1 LVHILPKH
9 WVVPAEEEE
18 AAAKIQNT
26 PLARHRTL
34 TVPSPTVS
42 GGRSRSAALRDTIR
56 RRKSMPVGSLLPASS
71 SSSAFVHARVQGS
84 LLRRATLLHNAHL
97 HRALMSKKKR
107 PRGPPISIRRE
118 LASPSSKRDKPKL
131 AEHMCQFLS
140 DYYLAGSEQRVST
153 NMSGSVVVPYVMASG
168 CLGEEDEIQGFPNRL
183 ALDDDDKESRARKM
197 TIGELVLLGAL
208 DLAHCG
214 RNCRWIGG
222 VDDLVAIHSDS
233 QEKTKTRAAEIEGGH
248 YYPRRGHEKQEPEII
263 IIQEPRFPPPV
274 AVPCLTSSTSSTSS
288 SGSTGPSS
296 SSRSSESRRA
306 DRTSLSLDV
315 EVSLPEAVH
324 LPTGSFELGSPNVV
338 IGRRGGAS
346 NSSFVGCDGRGGD
359 SGEEAAAAAAAAGF
373 SAKVVVATSGSS
385 GVPVV
390 PSPLT
395 VSRNREREWRK
406 GFLTMD
412 GGGSGRF
419 AGKLRRWSWG
429 IFAVKADTMDGGG
442 NLC

>member
-1 LVHILPKH
+1 MVHILPKY

-18 AAAKIQNT
+18 AAKTQNT
-26 PLARHRTL
+26 PLVRCRTL

-42 GGRSRSAALRDTIR
+42 DGGRSGSAALRDTNR
-56 RRKSMPVGSLLPASS
+56 RRKSMPVRSLLPASS

-97 HRALMSKKKR
+97 HHALMSKKTR
-107 PRGPPISIRRE
+107 PRGPHSISIRHE
-118 LASPSSKRDKPKL
+118 LASPSSRRDKPKL

-140 DYYLAGSEQRVST
+140 DYYLASSEQRVGA
-153 NMSGSVVVPYVMASG
+153 NMPGSVVVPYVMASG
-168 CLGEEDEIQGFPNRL
+168 CLGEEDAIQCFPNRL
-183 ALDDDDKESRARKM
+183 ALDDNDKESRSRKM

-338 IGRRGGAS
+338 IGRRDGAS

-359 SGEEAAAAAAAAGF
+359 SGEEAAAAAAGF
-373 SAKVVVATSGSS
+373 SAKVVVVTSGSS
-385 GVPVV
+385 RVPVV

-412 GGGSGRF
+412 GGGGNRF

-429 IFAVKADTMDGGG
+429 IFAVKADTTDGGG

>member
-9 WVVPAEEEE
+9 WVVPAEGE
-18 AAAKIQNT
+18 AAAKTQNT

-42 GGRSRSAALRDTIR
+42 GGGRSGSAALRDTNR
-56 RRKSMPVGSLLPASS
+56 RRESMPVGSLLPASS

-97 HRALMSKKKR
+97 HHALMSKKKR
-107 PRGPPISIRRE
+107 PRGPHSNSIRRE
-118 LASPSSKRDKPKL
+118 LASPSSRKDKPKL

-140 DYYLAGSEQRVST
+140 DYYLAGSEQRDST

-168 CLGEEDEIQGFPNRL
+168 CLGEEDGVQRFPNRL
-183 ALDDDDKESRARKM
+183 ASGDDDKESRSRKM

-208 DLAHCG
+208 DLAHRG

-233 QEKTKTRAAEIEGGH
+233 QEKTKTRAAGIEGGH
-248 YYPRRGHEKQEPEII
+248 YYPRRGPEKQESEII
-263 IIQEPRFPPPV
+263 IFQEPRFPPPV
-274 AVPCLTSSTSSTSS
+274 VVPCLASSTSSTSS

-296 SSRSSESRRA
+296 SRSSESKRV
-306 DRTSLSLDV
+306 DGTSLSLDV
-315 EVSLPEAVH
+315 EVCIPEAVH
-324 LPTGSFELGSPNVV
+324 FPTGSFELGSPSIV
-338 IGRRGGAS
+338 IGRRDGAS
-346 NSSFVGCDGRGGD
+346 NFPSVGCDGRGRD
-359 SGEEAAAAAAAAGF
+359 SGEEAAAAAAF
-373 SAKVVVATSGSS
+373 SAKVVVVTSGSS
-385 GVPVV
+385 RVPVV

-406 GFLTMD
+406 GFLAMD
-412 GGGSGRF
+412 GGGGRF
-419 AGKLRRWSWG
+419 AKLRRWG
-429 IFAVKADTMDGGG
+429 DFRREG
-442 NLC
+442 